1 MEGFQEATRTQTVLK
16 SVVCEE
22 YTEGAV
28 GQSGHQKWWPEP
40 TRYDCHLIW
49 PAVKSDMI
57 DLKTYPNLRDVM
69 GKKKMHWRIKKKKI
83 TATAACWVSARMK
96 GGKHGTSSAEAIPG
110 QLSTVPWLSCLG
122 HRPST
127 AAQVYGDNRC
137 CRQTWS
143 QSHKGLLQFHSPLR

>member
-1 MEGFQEATRTQTVLK
+1 MVLK

-28 GQSGHQKWWPEP
+28 DQSGHRKWRPEP
-40 TRYDCHLIW
+40 TKYDRHLIW
-49 PAVKSDMI
+49 PAWLSDMI
-57 DLKTYPNLRDVM
+57 DLKTYPKKIKIKINIKTYPNLREVM
-69 GKKKMHWRIKKKKI
+69 WKKKVHWRIKKKKI

-96 GGKHGTSSAEAIPG
+96 GGKHGTSSAEAILG

-137 CRQTWS
+137 CCQTWS
-143 QSHKGLLQFHSPLR
+143 QSHKGL